1 VRPILDYLF
10 LEAADNPLPESE
22 MAPET
27 WYVVCFLSLV
37 KVGTAGLAEAQ

>member
-1 VRPILDYLF
+1 
-10 LEAADNPLPESE
+10 